1 MGRKYGRTMAKFRI
15 KCKTKSQRMLEK
27 EIRRFTYQV
36 KNREKRE
43 ERIETKEREGNQVI
57 NKPSIQEEMER
68 WNMEFMNVI
77 SEERQ

>member
-1 MGRKYGRTMAKFRI
+1 
-15 KCKTKSQRMLEK
+15 MLEK

-36 KNREKRE
+36 KNREKLEEKREAE
-43 ERIETKEREGNQVI
+43 ERERQKII
-57 NKPSIQEEMER
+57 NNPAIQEEIER